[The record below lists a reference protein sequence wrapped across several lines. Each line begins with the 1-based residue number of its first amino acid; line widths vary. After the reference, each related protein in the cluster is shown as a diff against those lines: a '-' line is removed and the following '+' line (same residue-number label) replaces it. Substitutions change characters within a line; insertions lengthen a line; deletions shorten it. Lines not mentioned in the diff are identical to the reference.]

1 MFAAYLKALTLIFL
15 AEMGDKTQLMAMTFA
30 TKYKV
35 KDILLGIAIGAF
47 FNHGLAILLGSFLQ
61 KVISFEIIYLVAGVV
76 FIIFGLLSLKV
87 EDEEVEETA
96 TKFGPIV
103 TVSIAFFIGELG
115 DKTQLTA
122 LALSTSQGYPALIL
136 LGTVSGMVLTG
147 LLGIWV
153 GIKLGSKIPEMQL
166 KIGAATIFMVFG
178 IEKLLA
184 SSYFNQYVLI
194 FMGVIALS
202 TIVFAY
208 KTRRFILDF
217 KVSSSAYATAAERL
231 HQHFEILKKGV
242 DELCLG
248 SDVCDGCDGSTC
260 LVGSLKVLIQTG
272 IDHDYDEA
280 SIKRFKV
287 EDQLIKKFSK
297 QHVEELLEY
306 IENDILKDEELKK
319 NPFVVE
325 VKRLLEKAKE
335 AL

>member
-1 MFAAYLKALTLIFL
+1 M
-15 AEMGDKTQLMAMTFA
+15 
-30 TKYKV
+30 
-35 KDILLGIAIGAF
+35 
-47 FNHGLAILLGSFLQ
+47 
-61 KVISFEIIYLVAGVV
+61 
-76 FIIFGLLSLKV
+76 
-87 EDEEVEETA
+87 
-96 TKFGPIV
+96 P
-103 TVSIAFFIGELG
+103 FFIGELG

-153 GIKLGSKIPEMQL
+153 GIKLGSKVPEMQL

-184 SSYFNQYVLI
+184 SSYFNQYSTI
-194 FMGVIALS
+194 FMMVIALS
-202 TIVFAY
+202 SILFAFR
-208 KTRRFILDF
+208 TRRFILDF
-217 KVSSSAYATAAERL
+217 RAATSAYATAAERL

-242 DELCLG
+242 DDLCLG
-248 SDVCDGCDGSTC
+248 TDACDGCDGAAC

-272 IDHDYDEA
+272 IDHDYDKAAIE
-280 SIKRFKV
+280 RFKV

-306 IENDILKDEELKK
+306 INEEILTETDLNE
-319 NPFVVE
+319 NPFVLE
-325 VKRLLEKAKE
+325 VKRLLEKAKA